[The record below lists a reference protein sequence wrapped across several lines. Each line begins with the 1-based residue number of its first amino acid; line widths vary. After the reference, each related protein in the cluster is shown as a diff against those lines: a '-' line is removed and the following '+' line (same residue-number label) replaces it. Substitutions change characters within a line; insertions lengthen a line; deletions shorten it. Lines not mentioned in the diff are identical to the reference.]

1 MGYLKFNSR
10 SLCVLGALLIGGC
23 AASGNDPVAGY
34 FRELFG
40 PHEVQTAPPAAQAHG
55 HVAASGTG
63 AAPADPNATRARRP
77 AAKPRQTPPPEA
89 PQSAPAD
96 QGAPDSSLKL
106 IGLTQNETAALLGPP
121 SAQWERPPA
130 KVWHYQGPDCTLDIF
145 FYLDLSR
152 NEFSALHFAA
162 AGPEGAA
169 PPNQQC
175 VSRIRD
181 VAQHK

>member
-1 MGYLKFNSR
+1 
-10 SLCVLGALLIGGC
+10 LGALLIGGC
-23 AASGNDPVAGY
+23 AASGSDPVADY

-40 PHEVQTAPPAAQAHG
+40 PRKVQTASPAAHPPG
-55 HVAASGTG
+55 HVAPPGVAL
-63 AAPADPNATRARRP
+63 ADPNATRARRP
-77 AAKPRQTPPPEA
+77 AAKPRQSPPAEA

-96 QGAPDSSLKL
+96 QAAPDPSPKL

-121 SAQWERPPA
+121 SSQWERPPA

-162 AGPEGAA
+162 AGPDGAA

-175 VSRIRD
+175 VSRIHD